1 MVRPES
7 AKLPFV
13 GSIPTRTSIFSHP
26 AALPCPGDLPA
37 TPEPAPKRVP
47 QLDAF
52 LDELRGERRLSPL
65 TARNY
70 EQAVREFF
78 RWLKL
83 GEGREI
89 VPENVSRMH
98 ARSFIIESQRRL
110 DRRTVH
116 LHVSALRA
124 FWKFL
129 LRRGKVASSPWVG
142 LVLPKLARKLP
153 LFLTEEHMRTLL
165 AVPAQL
171 AENQTGV
178 GSDAAKRAFELSRD
192 RVMLEVLYGAGLRVS
207 ELVNLT
213 WGQLDMEDGVARV
226 CGKGN
231 KERLCPLGATAVAE
245 LRTHRANFAASTN
258 HPAPVITQF
267 NGKLISSRWVQ
278 LRLKTFLKLAGL
290 PLDLS
295 PHKLRHSFA
304 THLLNNGADLRAV
317 QEMLGHARLST
328 TQIYTHVGI
337 ARLQEAHRKAHPRA

>member
-1 MVRPES
+1 MS
-7 AKLPFV
+7 
-13 GSIPTRTSIFSHP
+13 GDTP
-26 AALPCPGDLPA
+26 AA
-37 TPEPAPKRVP
+37 PEPAPARVP
-47 QLDAF
+47 HLDAF
-52 LDELRGERRLSPL
+52 LDELRGERRLSPH

-70 EQAVREFF
+70 EQAVRGFF
-78 RWLKL
+78 SWLKES
-83 GEGREI
+83 EGRALA
-89 VPENVSRMH
+89 PEAVTRMQ
-98 ARSFIIESQRRL
+98 ARGFIIESQRRL

-129 LRRGKVASSPWVG
+129 LRRSHVPASPWVG
-142 LVLPKLARKLP
+142 LVLPKLAKKLP

-171 AENQTGV
+171 AENQAGE
-178 GSDAAKRAFELSRD
+178 GSDAKKRAFALSRD
-192 RVMLEVLYGAGLRVS
+192 GIMLEVLYGAGLRVS
-207 ELVNLT
+207 ELAGLT
-213 WGQLDMEDGVARV
+213 WGQLDLEDGVARV
-226 CGKGN
+226 RGKGN
-231 KERLCPLGATAVAE
+231 KERLCPLGATATEAM
-245 LRTHRANFAASTN
+245 RAHRANFAPSTA
-258 HPAPVITQF
+258 HTAPVITQA
-267 NGKLISSRWVQ
+267 NGKPVSPRWVQ

-304 THLLNNGADLRAV
+304 THLLNRGADLRAV

>member
-1 MVRPES
+1 MPI
-7 AKLPFV
+7 LPPA
-13 GSIPTRTSIFSHP
+13 SPKPTLEQVLH
-26 AALPCPGDLPA
+26 
-37 TPEPAPKRVP
+37 
-47 QLDAF
+47 LDGF
-52 LDELRGERRLSPL
+52 LDELRGERRLSPH

-78 RWLKL
+78 LWLKQ
-83 GEGREI
+83 GEGRVI
-89 VPENVSRMH
+89 APEAVNRMH

-129 LRRGKVASSPWVG
+129 LRRGLVPSSPWVG

-171 AENQTGV
+171 AENQSRKGGDV
-178 GSDAAKRAFELSRD
+178 AKGTFELSRD
-192 RVMLEVLYGAGLRVS
+192 RVLLEVLYGAGLRVS
-207 ELVNLT
+207 ELVNLA
-213 WGQLDMEDGVARV
+213 WGQLDLEDGVARV
-226 CGKGN
+226 RGKGN
-231 KERLCPLGATAVAE
+231 KERLCPLGATAVEA
-245 LRTHRANFAASTN
+245 LHTHRANFAKSTA
-258 HPAPVITQF
+258 HTAPVLTQA
-267 NGKLISSRWVQ
+267 NGKLVSSRWVQ

-295 PHKLRHSFA
+295 PHKIRHSFA
-304 THLLNNGADLRAV
+304 THLLNGGADLRAV